1 MPPGTEVRCPTC
13 RVPFRSV
20 AQYTSHYKGVHG
32 HVQAG
37 VLCPKCPPQ
46 TAKCWRTTLLKK
58 HMQTVHRN
66 NSDEGVLRCKNC
78 NAYYSSR
85 DMVTHIRMHAVR
97 DLKFTCPYAGCHKV
111 FMSSSVAHFEK
122 YCIFKLNRH
131 RTAFHGQEQPLEFV
145 DVNETL
151 VHDFDA
157 YDDGGSD
164 GGGDGGGDNGG
175 SDGGSDE
182 EVEDAKSKYRNDF
195 WAIWMKCEFCDL
207 LPETILTDII
217 SKLTQLVLQSSQRLR
232 ARLRTDMPGQA
243 TLIDSAFDEDD
254 WITECFL
261 HPNLASPHCRKRQA
275 ESLATVLRNQVDNT
289 FPVLKSATKSDI
301 HRVNVKNI
309 IIAALE
315 ALNWKPSQNDGFP
328 EEMDYA
334 RKLLRSG
341 EAITAGYK
349 GSVRYRE
356 VEATV
361 PPNERPGIHLL
372 IYADELDRDKM
383 GSSSGRNKI
392 HLTYVK
398 ILNLTDG
405 LCRTSD
411 DYHLLQIAPSETLK
425 VNEYQHV
432 MRPVIENIA
441 EVVRNGVRYKGKKYG
456 VRLATLQGDGLERAA
471 MFGMAS
477 NFSTLHYC
485 DPLSYLTR
493 KTRLECQSVD
503 AILDEVSQVRTR
515 ERYDQDVL
523 EVHTREH
530 VIQQYRAEGKKR
542 EADMELKAKYEY
554 SKGMKFESPFH
565 TVPHFHVTDKGAVVF
580 CIAHDLY
587 SGAFRK
593 DMGRVL
599 VSLCDGGHF
608 TWKALQDHFRGYR
621 LGLKYEDRQGW
632 YDVICNKQ
640 AFTQLPGNHASNH
653 LVIRFFGSLFI
664 NRSPDDP
671 IFKTIAWALYL
682 CMKEICELVSC
693 KVVSQSIVDRL
704 DDRVKEYLRV
714 RNAWQQEAHSKH

>member
-1 MPPGTEVRCPTC
+1 MS
-13 RVPFRSV
+13 RS
-20 AQYTSHYKGVHG
+20 A
-32 HVQAG
+32 
-37 VLCPKCPPQ
+37 
-46 TAKCWRTTLLKK
+46 
-58 HMQTVHRN
+58 
-66 NSDEGVLRCKNC
+66 
-78 NAYYSSR
+78 AYF
-85 DMVTHIRMHAVR
+85 H
-97 DLKFTCPYAGCHKV
+97 
-111 FMSSSVAHFEK
+111 K
-122 YCIFKLNRH
+122 YCIFALNRH
-131 RTAFHGQEQPLEFV
+131 RTAIHKQEPPLQFV

-151 VHDFDA
+151 VHDFEA
-157 YDDGGSD
+157 YDDGGGDGGSD
-164 GGGDGGGDNGG
+164 GGDDGG

-182 EVEDAKSKYRNDF
+182 EVEDEKSKYRNDF
-195 WAIWMKCEFCDL
+195 WSIWMKCEFCDL
-207 LPETILTDII
+207 LPETIVTDII
-217 SKLTQLVLQSSQRLR
+217 SKLTELVLQSSRRLR

-243 TLIDSAFDEDD
+243 TLIGSAFDEDD

-261 HPNLASPHCRKRQA
+261 HPNLASAHRRKRQA
-275 ESLATVLRNQVDNT
+275 ESLATVLNNQVDSA

-301 HRVNVKNI
+301 HHVNVTDI

-315 ALNWKPSQNDGFP
+315 SKNWEPTQNDGFP

-334 RKLLRSG
+334 RKLLWSG
-341 EAITAGYK
+341 KAITAGYK
-349 GSVRYRE
+349 GSARYRE

-361 PPNERPGIHLL
+361 PARERPGIHLL

-405 LCRTSD
+405 VCRTPD
-411 DYHLLQIAPSETLK
+411 DYHLLQIAPSETVK

-432 MRPVIENIA
+432 MRPMIENIA
-441 EVVRNGVRYKGKKYG
+441 EVVRNGVRYKGRKYG

-493 KTRLECQSVD
+493 KTRLECQSVE
-503 AILDEVSQVRTR
+503 EVLAEVRQVRTK
-515 ERYDQDVL
+515 ERYVQDVM

-530 VIQQYRAEGKKR
+530 LIQQYRAEGKTK

-608 TWKALQDHFRGYR
+608 TWRALQEHFRGYR

-671 IFKTIAWALYL
+671 MFKTTAWALYL

-693 KVVSQSIVDRL
+693 KVVSQAIVDRL

-714 RNAWQQEAHSKH
+714 RNARQQEVHSRHK